1 METLK
6 YGASG
11 YSGVMANMQCRL
23 YEKICRDF
31 KHKEMIQLSEVL
43 TMCAMIEKQ
52 WYPAN
57 AKYYLQLEGIPV
69 LTKWRVQD
77 DNKLTDTW
85 KNEVKM
91 LKNIT
96 EKLEKEFLGG

>member
-1 METLK
+1 
-6 YGASG
+6 
-11 YSGVMANMQCRL
+11 
-23 YEKICRDF
+23 
-31 KHKEMIQLSEVL
+31 
-43 TMCAMIEKQ
+43 MCAMIEKQ

-69 LTKWRVQD
+69 LTKCRVQD